1 MDGVPARQPV
11 GGTEFPQERSVQ
23 VPQTVLPGGPIP
35 GAANIIGVASG
46 KGGVGKSTLS
56 VNLAL
61 SLARTGAR
69 TGLLDADI
77 YGPSIPLMMGVR
89 QEPAMT
95 PEQKMLPVRSHGI
108 DLMSI
113 GFIAAEEAPVVWRGP
128 LLAQALQHF
137 LTQVEWGE
145 LDYLLIDLPPGTG
158 DIPLS
163 LSQSLA
169 LSGVVA
175 VTTPQD
181 VALEDVARGI
191 GMFEKVEVDILGV
204 VENMSYFLCP
214 HCHERHEVFGHG
226 GGRRAAAERGLEFL
240 GEIPLDPAICT
251 GGDQGEPVALQ
262 DGGSA
267 AVLFD
272 EIAARL
278 VGQLQR
284 LADEG

>member
-1 MDGVPARQPV
+1 M
-11 GGTEFPQERSVQ
+11 Q

-35 GAANIIGVASG
+35 GVANIIGVASG

-61 SLARTGAR
+61 SLARSGAR

-77 YGPSIPLMMGVR
+77 YGPSIPLMLNVR
-89 QEPAMT
+89 QEPVLT
-95 PEQKMLPVRSHGI
+95 PEQKMMPVLSHGI
-108 DLMSI
+108 ALMSI
-113 GFIAAEEAPVVWRGP
+113 GFIAAEDAPVVWRGP
-128 LLAQALQHF
+128 LLAQALQQF
-137 LTQVEWGE
+137 LTQVEWGQ
-145 LDYLLIDLPPGTG
+145 LDYLIIDLPPGTG
-158 DIPLS
+158 DIPLT

-169 LSGVVA
+169 LSGIVA

-214 HCHERHEVFGHG
+214 HCDERHEVFGHG
-226 GGRRAAAERGLEFL
+226 GGRQAAAERGLEFL
-240 GEIPLDPAICT
+240 GEIPLDASICA
-251 GGDQGEPVALQ
+251 GGDQGAPVAMQ
-262 DGGSA
+262 ADTPVA
-267 AVLFD
+267 ALFD
-272 EIAARL
+272 EIAAGM
-278 VGQLQR
+278 VAQLQR